1 MGSRREGAWLP
12 VVGSYWG
19 DDTTDFGF
27 CQLLAATMSF
37 ELEKVNHLRLKGEP
51 FSVEK

>member
-27 CQLLAATMSF
+27 CQLLAATSF
-37 ELEKVNHLRLKGEP
+37 TAGLSNALAA
-51 FSVEK
+51 